1 MNNMKEIYKVNVEGT
16 NITVCVE
23 TYDRSY
29 PVILFIA
36 GTSGNSLSDRFDGLS
51 EMLINERF
59 TFVRFNFRG
68 HEEGRT
74 IDEYSLNDE
83 LKDMKE
89 VIELLEH
96 EGYNTQNLSIL
107 AKSFGA
113 VKAFCLNREYGL
125 IGLLSPAV
133 FFSERGN
140 LGPISSKEYKNI
152 ASIEDINIPLDV
164 LRNITA
170 PVCIVHGENDST
182 IPISNSSEIFSNLAT
197 VHEKKELH
205 KIPGANH
212 SMLDKAQYSEAY
224 KLITSFFR
232 KYRDS
237 IWSYHSIVWKFKD
250 KEYLF
255 DVITSS
261 NFKKIKNIRQV
272 YTLMLSKDKDKIML
286 VHNTQGIWILPGGG
300 VERGESH
307 IDTIVREVREE
318 TNCDIDLSTVEPLYY
333 QLTYVKKPSGR
344 WEYHSAQL
352 RYKAVVKKER
362 KFVEDPDNGDI
373 DEVRWVS
380 IDEIHRYL
388 DWGKTVD
395 IIKELLLEK

>member
-197 VHEKKELH
+197 VHEKKNYIKFLER
-205 KIPGANH
+205 ITRCWI
-212 SMLDKAQYSEAY
+212 
-224 KLITSFFR
+224 KL
-232 KYRDS
+232 
-237 IWSYHSIVWKFKD
+237 
-250 KEYLF
+250 
-255 DVITSS
+255 
-261 NFKKIKNIRQV
+261 NIQKR
-272 YTLMLSKDKDKIML
+272 I
-286 VHNTQGIWILPGGG
+286 N
-300 VERGESH
+300 
-307 IDTIVREVREE
+307 
-318 TNCDIDLSTVEPLYY
+318 
-333 QLTYVKKPSGR
+333 
-344 WEYHSAQL
+344 
-352 RYKAVVKKER
+352 
-362 KFVEDPDNGDI
+362 
-373 DEVRWVS
+373 
-380 IDEIHRYL
+380 
-388 DWGKTVD
+388 
-395 IIKELLLEK
+395 